1 MIDKFPNLRKYNH
14 LDDGEFIFGDTQSIK
29 NCYRK
34 LYKRALSDIVT
45 RYIPLY
51 ADFPKFNMEKEYC
64 IHIDSEGYFSIVTR
78 EVGLDLLE
86 NLYVYANY

>member
-1 MIDKFPNLRKYNH
+1 MKYGNLRKYNH

-29 NCYRK
+29 ACYRK

-45 RYIPLY
+45 YYMPLY
-51 ADFPKFNMEKEYC
+51 ADFPKFNMKKEYC
-64 IHIDSEGYFSIVTR
+64 IYIDSEGYFSIVTR